1 MYSDLLGPQF
11 MNFKMRKD
19 TFSLGVCNGCQLMS
33 LIGWVG
39 CSEQTNAIIDVPDVA
54 LLHNK
59 SER

>member
-1 MYSDLLGPQF
+1 MFSKLLAKQF
-11 MNFKMRKD
+11 VHFKNRKD

-39 CSEQTNAIIDVPDVA
+39 VSETREIVNVPDIE
-54 LLHNK
+54 LRHNK